1 MASDDSRRDSNMA
14 QLNSQAFSLVDV
26 MYDAVLTISCII
38 RLAEYNNAN
47 LKRCGGSPLTLS
59 AGRSRVLKCLSLFAI
74 TAVLIA
80 CGSNPTPAVGG
91 PQTVPTATLPRPI
104 GSVVPAGSTAV
115 PANSAGVAA
124 RVNGQDISLADFQ
137 KEVAREQTG
146 QNIDPNTT
154 NGQAQLVQV
163 RQQVLDAMIDNVL
176 IAQAAAKAGVTVS
189 DADVEAAMQQMIAQV
204 GGDTAFQ
211 QSLAAMG
218 QTLDEARA
226 LQKTGMLTNA
236 MRDQVIAKIGKTA
249 EQVHARHILVDSAAT
264 AQALLAQIQ
273 AGADFAQ
280 LAQQASQDNLTRD
293 RGGDLDWFPRG
304 WLPAK
309 EVEDAAFALQ
319 PGQVSGVVHSAFGY
333 HIIQVI
339 ERDPARALTADQIL
353 KLQQQAMDDWLTGL
367 RTAAHVE
374 IFVGQ

>member
-1 MASDDSRRDSNMA
+1 M
-14 QLNSQAFSLVDV
+14 
-26 MYDAVLTISCII
+26 
-38 RLAEYNNAN
+38 
-47 LKRCGGSPLTLS
+47 
-59 AGRSRVLKCLSLFAI
+59 
-74 TAVLIA
+74 
-80 CGSNPTPAVGG
+80 
-91 PQTVPTATLPRPI
+91 PRPV

-176 IAQAAAKAGVTVS
+176 IAQAAAQAGVTVS
-189 DADVEAAMQQMIAQV
+189 DADVEAAMQQMITQV
-204 GGDTAFQ
+204 GGDAAFQ

-236 MRDQVIAKIGKTA
+236 MRDRVIAKIGNTA
-249 EQVHARHILVDSAAT
+249 EQVHARHILVDSEAT

-339 ERDPARALTADQIL
+339 ERDPARALTTDQVL

>member
-1 MASDDSRRDSNMA
+1 
-14 QLNSQAFSLVDV
+14 
-26 MYDAVLTISCII
+26 
-38 RLAEYNNAN
+38 
-47 LKRCGGSPLTLS
+47 
-59 AGRSRVLKCLSLFAI
+59 
-74 TAVLIA
+74 
-80 CGSNPTPAVGG
+80 
-91 PQTVPTATLPRPI
+91 
-104 GSVVPAGSTAV
+104 
-115 PANSAGVAA
+115 
-124 RVNGQDISLADFQ
+124 
-137 KEVAREQTG
+137 
-146 QNIDPNTT
+146 
-154 NGQAQLVQV
+154 
-163 RQQVLDAMIDNVL
+163 
-176 IAQAAAKAGVTVS
+176 
-189 DADVEAAMQQMIAQV
+189 MQQMITQV
-204 GGDTAFQ
+204 GGDAAFQ

-236 MRDQVIAKIGKTA
+236 MRDRVIAKIGNTA
-249 EQVHARHILVDSAAT
+249 EQVHARHILIDSEAT

-280 LAQQASQDNLTRD
+280 LVQQASQDNLTRD

-339 ERDPARALTADQIL
+339 ERDPARTLTTDQVL